1 MFASRGDTF
10 MKSKYIG
17 CRPTG
22 DASRKE
28 KVILDE
34 EINGKGG
41 VTFTRVKLWRK
52 EIENSSNM
60 YKYNILKVIKKIS
73 CSITFIYVYTK
84 YDINIDYIFSELHI
98 QNVFEIFKEI
108 KLKM

>member
-1 MFASRGDTF
+1 MLASRGDTYT
-10 MKSKYIG
+10 KSRYIG

-41 VTFTRVKLWRK
+41 VTFTRVKL
-52 EIENSSNM
+52 
-60 YKYNILKVIKKIS
+60 
-73 CSITFIYVYTK
+73 
-84 YDINIDYIFSELHI
+84 
-98 QNVFEIFKEI
+98 
-108 KLKM
+108 

>member
-1 MFASRGDTF
+1 MLASRGDMYT
-10 MKSKYIG
+10 KSRYIG

-41 VTFTRVKLWRK
+41 VTFTRVKL
-52 EIENSSNM
+52 
-60 YKYNILKVIKKIS
+60 
-73 CSITFIYVYTK
+73 
-84 YDINIDYIFSELHI
+84 
-98 QNVFEIFKEI
+98 
-108 KLKM
+108 